1 VNNSKTVIQCDFDGT
16 ITDEDVSYKMLEAY
30 AEDKW
35 HKIRDDYHA
44 GKISVGVFNTSA
56 FAMVKAGKNKLLE
69 VARNTMQLRPGLP
82 ELVECCRR
90 KGFRFTIISNGL
102 DFYIEDMMKNIGLDN
117 LEIHAA
123 TTRFFSGGLEAQY
136 IGPGGEVLDNGLK
149 ETYVDFFLAE
159 GYRVIYMGN
168 GVSDIPSAVKCHHI
182 FATEELLSYCEK
194 HPELNYTPLNDF
206 GKAAEILEKSF

>member
-1 VNNSKTVIQCDFDGT
+1 MSEIKTVIQCDFDGT

-30 AEDKW
+30 AKDGW
-35 HKIRDDYHA
+35 HKIRDDYHE

-56 FAMVKAGKNKLLE
+56 FAMVKAGKEKLLE
-69 VARNTMQLRPGLP
+69 VSRNTMQLRPGLP
-82 ELVECCRR
+82 ELVDCCRK

-123 TTRFFSGGLEAQY
+123 ATTFFPGGLEAQY

-149 ETYVDFFLAE
+149 EAYADLFLAE

-182 FATEELLSYCEK
+182 FAASELLEYCEK
-194 HPELNYTPLNDF
+194 HPELSYTPLTDF
-206 GKAAEILEKSF
+206 HEAAEILENSF